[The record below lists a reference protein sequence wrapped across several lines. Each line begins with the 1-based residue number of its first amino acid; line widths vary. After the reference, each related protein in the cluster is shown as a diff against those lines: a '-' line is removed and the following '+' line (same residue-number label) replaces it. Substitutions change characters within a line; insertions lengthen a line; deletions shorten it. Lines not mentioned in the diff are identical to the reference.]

1 MSDSPMPRICG
12 STYPVSYHL
21 LEYYLAEQGFTAV
34 SWGTKGDCISTDIYA
49 VWAKGSHSAEIHR
62 SVVYDR
68 PKVRA
73 LLNLVGLLLDDFED
87 FVSKIKLDD
96 DRFNLITDAGINKD
110 GATHK

>member
-1 MSDSPMPRICG
+1 MPRICG

-87 FVSKIKLDD
+87 FVSKIKLDY

-110 GATHK
+110 RATHK